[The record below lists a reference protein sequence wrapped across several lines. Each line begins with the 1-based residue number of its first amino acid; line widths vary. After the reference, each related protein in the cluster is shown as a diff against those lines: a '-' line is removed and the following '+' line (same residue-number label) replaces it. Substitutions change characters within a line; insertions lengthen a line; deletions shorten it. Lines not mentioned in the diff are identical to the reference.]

1 MSVLQIHL
9 YSDTLKLQM
18 EVWAIL
24 PDARAF
30 DAPDRKYK
38 VLWLMPSGSCDCTDW
53 IRHSDIERMA
63 LARNLAVILPGMH
76 RSCCTNMA
84 MGPKYGDW
92 AALEL
97 PAAQRRMLPLLS
109 PRREDNFVA
118 GFSNGGYGC
127 FYLAMNYPQVY
138 GAAAGLS
145 AGDKADVDWSTRDWA
160 TKVPVFGEGDLH
172 QTHYSYQYAAAQ
184 LVQNGQSA
192 PRIFHACGSEN
203 PWLYMNHMARDFF
216 QSYCR
221 QGDPFQYQY
230 FEVEGYGHSF
240 AMCEIA
246 LDRFFDVLALEKTF

>member
-97 PAAQRRMLPLLS
+97 PAALRRMLPLLS

-138 GAAAGLS
+138 GAAAGLPPATRRTWTGLRAIGRPKS
-145 AGDKADVDWSTRDWA
+145 PYLARATCIKRIIPINMPPRSWFKTDSQHRGFSMPAGRKIHG
-160 TKVPVFGEGDLH
+160 F
-172 QTHYSYQYAAAQ
+172 
-184 LVQNGQSA
+184 
-192 PRIFHACGSEN
+192 I
-203 PWLYMNHMARDFF
+203 
-216 QSYCR
+216 
-221 QGDPFQYQY
+221 
-230 FEVEGYGHSF
+230 
-240 AMCEIA
+240 
-246 LDRFFDVLALEKTF
+246 